1 MARAF
6 LKGLLAGGLLLCAQW
21 TQAAALEAQR
31 VAPGVYV
38 IPGIVGD
45 PDPENRGRVVN
56 IGFIVGRTGVT
67 VIDSGAN
74 TLQGR
79 AILATIRRVTQKPVK
94 LLIDTHPHPQNVLG
108 NEAFAERGI
117 PILATKIT
125 AEKMNERCPRC
136 LENLTAS
143 VGAEAMRGTR
153 ITLPQQTLDAKT
165 TLTVG
170 GRQLRLIPTG
180 WGHSEGDLAV
190 LDIRTGTL
198 FSADLVYAG
207 QIPHLSEAR
216 IEGWLAALDTLET
229 IPARRVVPG
238 RGPVGTSSRILS
250 FRRYLQQL
258 HDQVAAAYHAGRTL
272 DETLHQIDLPEFHDW
287 QGYAE
292 RHPLNIQ
299 HVWYEI
305 ERNDFATMP

>member
-1 MARAF
+1 MTPM
-6 LKGLLAGGLLLCAQW
+6 KWLLAGLSLFCVQAFAHEAQR
-21 TQAAALEAQR
+21 AQR

-45 PDPENRGRVVN
+45 PSPENRGRVVN
-56 IGFIVGRTGVT
+56 TGFIVGRTGV
-67 VIDSGAN
+67 VIIDSGAN
-74 TLQGR
+74 HDQGR
-79 AILATIRRVTQKPVK
+79 AILATVRRITQKPVK

-108 NEAFAERGI
+108 NGAFAARGI
-117 PILATKIT
+117 PILATAVT

-136 LENLTAS
+136 LENLSAS
-143 VGAEAMRGTR
+143 VGAEAMRDTR
-153 ITLPQQTLDAKT
+153 IVLPQQTLDMET
-165 TLTVG
+165 TLTIG

-190 LDIRTGTL
+190 LDSQTGTL
-198 FSADLVYAG
+198 FTSDLVYAD

-216 IEGWLAALDTLET
+216 IEGWLAALDALSAL
-229 IPARRVVPG
+229 PARVVVPG
-238 RGPVGTSSRILS
+238 RGPVGTASRIAT

-258 HDQVAAAYHAGRTL
+258 HDQVATAYHAGRTL
-272 DETLHQIDLPEFHDW
+272 DETLRQIDLPEFHGW

-299 HVWYEI
+299 HVWYEV
-305 ERNDFATMP
+305 ERNDFATTP